1 MSPVGRLGR
10 LLSTFTPMQGYY
22 GFRKALFGET
32 KKACDTADEK
42 KDIEEN
48 ATNSAKDQTPES
60 QEDFEEM
67 GRWF

>member
-32 KKACDTADEK
+32 KKACDTADGN
-42 KDIEEN
+42 KDI
-48 ATNSAKDQTPES
+48 
-60 QEDFEEM
+60 
-67 GRWF
+67 